1 MAGKKKTTKK
11 APKAKKVLSA
21 PVPETEPEFEEL
33 AKEDVATA
41 QQAQEASESPE
52 VKAAVEQAV
61 EVAKTKAKKGPLT
74 IEDVKELLLAA
85 TKNTVEQM
93 MPAVASAIIQANV
106 PRVAGAVA
114 QVPGNYRPPLRRCYL
129 CQQDERVCGAKEE
142 NHVKMVVGPRR
153 YPEFGKWFR
162 GAGING
168 VWYRSDHPNHKI
180 VVPKAAI
187 GSILAQ
193 VEAFEEDERQTGQK
207 RYAEHNSGGFADPE
221 FGGHKTRKATER
233 SGWR

>member
-1 MAGKKKTTKK
+1 MAGKKK
-11 APKAKKVLSA
+11 AVKKVSKVQHVQA
-21 PVPETEPEFEEL
+21 PVPETEPEYEEL
-33 AKEDVATA
+33 TKAD
-41 QQAQEASESPE
+41 
-52 VKAAVEQAV
+52 VKAAVKQDAEVKAV
-61 EVAKTKAKKGPLT
+61 AEEVVEKVVAKAATKKGPLT
-74 IEDVKELLLAA
+74 MDDLKEAA
-85 TKNTVEQM
+85 SASAKATVEQL
-93 MPAVASAIIQANV
+93 MPAIASAIMQANV
-106 PRVAGAVA
+106 PKVAGQVA
-114 QVPGNYRPPLRRCYL
+114 QVIGQRAPLRRCYL

-193 VEAFEEDERQTGQK
+193 VEAFEEDERATSNK

-221 FGGHKTRKATER
+221 FGGHKTRPATER